1 MIDAQ
6 TLITIVT
13 VLGSAGAW
21 QFYQSRLKLKHEE
34 RKEDKGE
41 QTLFRDDLR
50 ERVAVLEQK
59 LEEAYEEKQKTQER
73 LAVVMTEL
81 AEYKVRLEFL
91 ETDSEDEGYK
101 KKPAPRQGVRVN
113 YGNIPGFD
121 DRGLVFTTEP
131 VGESTHLYAAE
142 TLDGNNWFA
151 FPTLFQ
157 DPDGTWVDM
166 SEYQIEKFRTNL

>member
-6 TLITIVT
+6 TIITIIT

-21 QFYQSRLKLKHEE
+21 QFYQNRLKLKHQE

-59 LEEAYEEKQKTQER
+59 LEEAYEEKQKTQDR
-73 LAVVMTEL
+73 LAAVMTEL

-91 ETDSEDEGYK
+91 EKE
-101 KKPAPRQGVRVN
+101 N
-113 YGNIPGFD
+113 
-121 DRGLVFTTEP
+121 DRLRG
-131 VGESTHLYAAE
+131 
-142 TLDGNNWFA
+142 
-151 FPTLFQ
+151 
-157 DPDGTWVDM
+157 
-166 SEYQIEKFRTNL
+166 